1 MRQNQA
7 RSRSLEGCAL
17 SFAARLTSS
26 LITGFA
32 RLVTGVR
39 PEWRGCR
46 PEARQRVY
54 FANHTSHGDFVLLW
68 CVLPSG
74 LRAVTR
80 PVAAADYWLTG
91 GLKRFVGE
99 KVFRAVLIE
108 REAANRSADP
118 LEQMTTALDEGAS
131 LIIFPEG
138 KRNMGEEPLLPFRSG
153 LFNLATARPE
163 VELVPCWID
172 NLSRVLPK
180 GEVLPLPLLCSVTF
194 GAPIIVED
202 GEDRKAFLMRAE
214 QAVLSL
220 GRHAGYQVERNTSHA
235 G

>member
-1 MRQNQA
+1 M
-7 RSRSLEGCAL
+7 
-17 SFAARLTSS
+17 SFAARITSS

-39 PEWRGCR
+39 PEWRGCL
-46 PEARQRVY
+46 PEAKQRVY
-54 FANHTSHGDFVLLW
+54 FANHTSNGDFVLLW
-68 CVLPSG
+68 CVLPPE
-74 LRAVTR
+74 LRNVTR
-80 PVAAADYWLTG
+80 PVAAADYWLKG
-91 GLKRFVGE
+91 KLKRFVGE

-108 REAANRSADP
+108 REAAGRTVDP
-118 LEQMTTALDEGAS
+118 MAQMTKALDEGAS

-153 LFNLATARPE
+153 LYNLALARPD

-180 GEVLPLPLLCSVTF
+180 GEILPLPMLCSVTF
-194 GAPIIVED
+194 GATLQVEQ
-202 GEDRKAFLMRAE
+202 GEERRAFLERAE
-214 QAVLSL
+214 QAVLAL
-220 GRHAGYQVERNTSHA
+220 GRHAGYQVIRSASHA

>member
-1 MRQNQA
+1 
-7 RSRSLEGCAL
+7 L
-17 SFAARLTSS
+17 SFAARITSS

-39 PEWRGCR
+39 PEWRGCP

-54 FANHTSHGDFVLLW
+54 FANHTSNGDFVLLW
-68 CVLPSG
+68 CVLPPE
-74 LRAVTR
+74 LRASTR
-80 PVAAADYWLTG
+80 PVAAADYWLKG
-91 GLKRFVGE
+91 KLKRFVGE

-108 REAANRSADP
+108 REAANRIVDP
-118 LEQMTTALDEGAS
+118 MELMTKALDEGAS

-138 KRNMGEEPLLPFRSG
+138 KRNMSEEPLLPFRSG
-153 LFNLATARPE
+153 LFNLAIARPDA
-163 VELVPCWID
+163 ELVPCWID

-194 GAPIIVED
+194 GAPISVAE
-202 GEDRKAFLMRAE
+202 GEDRKAFLARAE
-214 QAVLSL
+214 QAVLAL
-220 GRHAGYQVERNTSHA
+220 GRHAGYQVARSASHA